1 MGNLKELTDKELE
14 QLLYEYTH
22 EKFGGEKNNECIWKA
37 TASKSKITKY

>member
-22 EKFGGEKNNECIWKA
+22 EIYDKRFREKLINEKIRRWKEQ
-37 TASKSKITKY
+37 